1 MFSEAVQG
9 VLIDRPQIVFF
20 LAWRADFSFVSH
32 LSKEPSKIYKEEEEE
47 EEEEEEAVQGQ

>member
-1 MFSEAVQG
+1 M
-9 VLIDRPQIVFF
+9 
-20 LAWRADFSFVSH
+20 SH